1 MLTRCTRT
9 ACYGENMRITTEQER
24 VITALRQRFDLVPLE
39 LEFRIWHLIDPED
52 LESLHHD
59 LRFCQ
64 RVEDVDQCV
73 TWREGRQSGR
83 VEGMKDAIFTVL
95 GFDDDPLVDEIG
107 DLTFETHDPVEL
119 EELLLRATDLR
130 FRFSAN

>member
-1 MLTRCTRT
+1 
-9 ACYGENMRITTEQER
+9 MRITTEQER

-95 GFDDDPLVDEIG
+95 GFDDDPLVD
-107 DLTFETHDPVEL
+107 
-119 EELLLRATDLR
+119 
-130 FRFSAN
+130 

>member
-1 MLTRCTRT
+1 
-9 ACYGENMRITTEQER
+9 MRITTEQER

-39 LEFRIWHLIDPED
+39 LEFRIWHLIDPDD

-83 VEGMKDAIFTVL
+83 VEGMKDAIFPVL
-95 GFDDDPLVDEIG
+95 GFEDDPLVDELG